1 MRWKLVIITSL
12 VAAVVGVGGDALLL
26 YLLTGSASPA
36 GRAGTAAA
44 LSLLF
49 PLAAVVFASVFVY
62 RRTARRRKTQ
72 AAATAV
78 ISLALT
84 LALLFASTLLV
95 VCCQPPPALLPA
107 PTPRGAV

>member
-1 MRWKLVIITSL
+1 LRWKLLLIASL
-12 VAAVVGVGGDALLL
+12 AAALVGVGGDALLL

-36 GRAGTAAA
+36 GRAGTSAA

-49 PLAAVVFASVFVY
+49 PVAAVVFASVFVY
-62 RRTARRRKTQ
+62 RHTARRRKTQ

-84 LALLFASTLLV
+84 LALLFASTFLV
-95 VCCQPPPALLPA
+95 VCCQPPPPPA
-107 PTPRGAV
+107 PTPTPRGAV